1 MHSIC
6 PASDQLV
13 GVLWESTLPSRP
25 QDSDLCSFL
34 CAPFQFYSVYTLH
47 VWHLFLHAAGH
58 WQWVSSVSSSRRH
71 CSDQAQKRSQPL
83 PLVAWHFWHL
93 QHLWPSADTH
103 GCGTHPAPQPPP
115 AETARIN
122 GLQFCHSLRQFVCQR
137 AAFDQL
143 IRKQSWRVIFFIH
156 CCNWLALLLLMPPY
170 FYAMVAI
177 AFYSLFVHYQLNGK
191 TTSKLRT

>member
-25 QDSDLCSFL
+25 LRTQTSVPSCVPHFSSILYILCMCDIYFCMLLATDNGSVQFPVPGAIVQTRPKSEANHCRWWLDISDICNIYGPLL
-34 CAPFQFYSVYTLH
+34 IPMGVARTPPLN
-47 VWHLFLHAAGH
+47 HLL
-58 WQWVSSVSSSRRH
+58 RRPH
-71 CSDQAQKRSQPL
+71 E
-83 PLVAWHFWHL
+83 W
-93 QHLWPSADTH
+93 
-103 GCGTHPAPQPPP
+103 
-115 AETARIN
+115 
-122 GLQFCHSLRQFVCQR
+122 QFCHSLRQFVCQR